1 MLISTILTPLA
12 LGWGLLMLLVP
23 TSAGEALF
31 GESWHEAEP
40 LVFLA
45 SFVCAAGLF
54 ATGVVIGLRA
64 LSAGRHT
71 LAGRVLV
78 SLGAA
83 IAAVIGGLLGDEHG
97 VFVALAWF
105 FPVQVI
111 VWWTLLR
118 HAARQAAQRVSS
130 SDGLDVE

>member
-1 MLISTILTPLA
+1 MLISTILTPMA
-12 LGWGLLMLLVP
+12 LGWGVLMLFVP

-31 GESWHEAEP
+31 GESWREAEP

-54 ATGVVIGLRA
+54 ATGAVIGLRA

-71 LAGRVLV
+71 LAGRIVV
-78 SLGAA
+78 SVGAS
-83 IAAVIGGLLGDEHG
+83 IAAAVGGILGEEHG

-105 FPVQVI
+105 FPVQVA
-111 VWWTLLR
+111 VWWWLLR
-118 HAARQAAQRVSS
+118 HSARQAEKAVAQANAST
-130 SDGLDVE
+130 